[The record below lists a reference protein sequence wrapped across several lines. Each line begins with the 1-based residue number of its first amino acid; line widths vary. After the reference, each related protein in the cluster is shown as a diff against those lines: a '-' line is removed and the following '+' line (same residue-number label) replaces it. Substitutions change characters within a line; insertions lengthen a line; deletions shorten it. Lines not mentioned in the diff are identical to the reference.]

1 MLFFYKKAFY
11 SLFVIENCFYYL
23 RMRDVWYRV
32 FCVVKIRTMNVNEII
47 DRYYPLDNEL
57 KQIYMIHACK
67 VRDFALEMARKHH
80 ELNLDLQFIEEASML
95 HDLGIFLTDA
105 PGIHCHGKAQ
115 YLCHGY
121 LGAEILRSLG
131 YERHARVCERHT
143 GTGLK
148 KEQILLNEWDIPA
161 KDFLPETLEEQLIC
175 FADKF
180 FSKTKYLHTPRAL
193 EQVIES
199 MRKIS
204 EESVEK
210 IRYWAEIFM

>member
-1 MLFFYKKAFY
+1 M
-11 SLFVIENCFYYL
+11 
-23 RMRDVWYRV
+23 DV
-32 FCVVKIRTMNVNEII
+32 NGII
-47 DRYYPLDNEL
+47 DKYYPLDNEL
-57 KQIYMIHACK
+57 KNIYMVHARK
-67 VRDFALEMARKHH
+67 VTDFALEMARNHP
-80 ELNLDLQFIEEASML
+80 ELDMDLQFIEEAAML

-105 PGIHCHGKAQ
+105 PGIHCYGSAQ

-143 GTGLK
+143 GTGLR
-148 KEQILLNEWDIPA
+148 KEQILANGWDIPA
-161 KDFLPETLEEQLIC
+161 MDLMPETLEEQLIC

-180 FSKTKYLHTPRAL
+180 FSKTKYLHTSRTF
-193 EQVIES
+193 EQVVES

-210 IRYWAEIFM
+210 VKEWSIMFM